1 MGISKNKHF
10 IWFVIFILF
19 ASMSCKQLNESKPSQ
34 KSIIGEELVLPT
46 DLLGTAGMLLYIEG
60 HTCAPCLEKELLPLW
75 GMLIDSF
82 PTYHPIVLIHS
93 NESTLP
99 DIDLFHKGDSTFRVI
114 VSNTDSIRYKNE
126 WIPEGRVFYGFI
138 LDSLSQVK
146 SYGFISNESF
156 INSCYLY
163 CKDNAKHK

>member
-1 MGISKNKHF
+1 MGMNNHKRF
-10 IWFVIFILF
+10 IWSVVFILF
-19 ASMSCKQLNESKPSQ
+19 VSISCKRPHNSMPAP
-34 KSIIGEELVLPT
+34 KSVIGNELVLPSDISNT
-46 DLLGTAGMLLYIEG
+46 DGILLYIEG

-75 GMLIDSF
+75 GLLIDSF
-82 PTYHPIVLIHS
+82 PTYHPIVLVHS

-138 LDSLSQVK
+138 LDSLSLVK

-156 INSCYLY
+156 INSCYLF